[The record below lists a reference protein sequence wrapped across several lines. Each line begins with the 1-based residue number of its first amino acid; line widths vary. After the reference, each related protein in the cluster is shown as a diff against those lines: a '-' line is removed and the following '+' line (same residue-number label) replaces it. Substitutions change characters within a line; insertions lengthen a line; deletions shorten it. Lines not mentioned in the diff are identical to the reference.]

1 MKKKREEHTIGKE
14 SEATEMMKGL
24 EGEREK
30 GDVAS
35 GREREFGFGIDREEG
50 YAVAL
55 SC

>member
-30 GDVAS
+30 REMLLLGES
-35 GREREFGFGIDREEG
+35 GSSG
-50 YAVAL
+50 
-55 SC
+55 